1 MGSVRLKNDATMKHN
16 GERILVVVDEF
27 SNIPMEYGSFYGKHT
42 GIQTQVDSKSVEPA
56 IRISIKSQY
65 KSKHM

>member
-27 SNIPMEYGSFYGKHT
+27 SNIPMEYGSFGFKQIREKAFMESTRVHKR
-42 GIQTQVDSKSVEPA
+42 KSILKV
-56 IRISIKSQY
+56 
-65 KSKHM
+65 